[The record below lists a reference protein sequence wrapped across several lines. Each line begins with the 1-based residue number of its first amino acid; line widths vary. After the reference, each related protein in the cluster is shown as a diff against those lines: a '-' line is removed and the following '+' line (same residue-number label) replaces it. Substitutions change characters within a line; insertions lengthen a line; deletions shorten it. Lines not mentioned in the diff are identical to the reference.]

1 MYIYTVL
8 FIFLTLLSQN
18 AWCERLVSSTKESC
32 NREHNGQKLQEGDIV
47 EKNGKLYKFEDCELH
62 RAYHV
67 CGTHIIPM
75 ISIVCQALYK
85 EKAASP
91 TGKRYSR
98 FVRQKL
104 LTEACCQSFC
114 TVSEMSR
121 YCP

>member
-1 MYIYTVL
+1 MYIHIVI
-8 FIFLTLLSQN
+8 FIFLTLSIQN
-18 AWCERLVSSTKESC
+18 VSSTTVISASNETC
-32 NREHNGQKLQEGDIV
+32 YFEHNGEKLQEGDIV
-47 EKNGKLYKFEDCELH
+47 DIKGKLYKFEDCELH

-67 CGTHIIPM
+67 CGTHIIT
-75 ISIVCQALYK
+75 IINIVCQALYK
-85 EKAASP
+85 EKSFS